1 MAIRNSMNHVLETCT
16 PVDVQF
22 SKLYSY
28 DAAEDYDM
36 TGHNVEENLK
46 ACDIDT
52 SKLTDVTEMIL
63 YAPEDI
69 NIGDFF
75 GKAFA
80 ESGSEDYFKEASMET
95 MHIGEYN
102 AFVSSFGG
110 TTIDLAEDEYVILCN
125 YGEME
130 PRYNEGLAEG
140 QTVTIKG
147 KTYHPK
153 YTPAGRRRRQVRNP
167 AVVGRQNRQ
176 TRLVEGFCR
185 PAIFQCNPKKTTSM
199 KKILLMC
206 LSLLLFASALVSCED
221 WTEPESKVFLKGDG
235 HDDAYY
241 AALRKWKAETDY
253 DMAWGWFGGWGAN
266 ATNLKNSLRGLPD
279 SLYLAAIWGRW
290 RPSVLTDAMKADMEY
305 VQRVKGTKVV
315 CTTITG
321 WVGVDV
327 IGGDY
332 QNNPQKEEY
341 FGWKPE
347 WDTPSGWR
355 AADGT
360 DERAAQEASIRKYA
374 RMLADSVYTG
384 GYSGIDL
391 DYEPNVGG
399 AGCKRELSNRDNF
412 YIFVDELG
420 KYLGPKSGTDKLLV
434 IDGEINAV
442 EGRCMPY
449 FDYFIWQAYSTSSDS
464 GLNTYISTVIR
475 NGSGYME
482 PEELIRKLYTTVNFE
497 QYAAEGGG
505 SYTGGINRLLGQ
517 ALWKPTWEGKT
528 YRKGGFGSYHIEY
541 EYYLS
546 GKSGF
551 YPWTRQ
557 AINAV
562 HRSENEEEVPNE

>member
-1 MAIRNSMNHVLETCT
+1 
-16 PVDVQF
+16 
-22 SKLYSY
+22 
-28 DAAEDYDM
+28 
-36 TGHNVEENLK
+36 
-46 ACDIDT
+46 
-52 SKLTDVTEMIL
+52 
-63 YAPEDI
+63 
-69 NIGDFF
+69 
-75 GKAFA
+75 
-80 ESGSEDYFKEASMET
+80 
-95 MHIGEYN
+95 
-102 AFVSSFGG
+102 
-110 TTIDLAEDEYVILCN
+110 
-125 YGEME
+125 
-130 PRYNEGLAEG
+130 
-140 QTVTIKG
+140 
-147 KTYHPK
+147 
-153 YTPAGRRRRQVRNP
+153 
-167 AVVGRQNRQ
+167 
-176 TRLVEGFCR
+176 
-185 PAIFQCNPKKTTSM
+185 M

-482 PEELIRKLYTTVNFE
+482 PEELIRKLYHVRTC
-497 QYAAEGGG
+497 
-505 SYTGGINRLLGQ
+505 NRNL
-517 ALWKPTWEGKT
+517 PRDIGKERPCL
-528 YRKGGFGSYHIEY
+528 YYHIKQCKAPCQGYISKEEY
-541 EYYLS
+541 QKQIEGVLDFLNGDYKKLLKELEEKMLAASEELRFEEAGEYRDLMQSVQKIGERQKITGSQGEDKDVIAMKKMQWYRCFLS
-546 GKSGF
+546 GK
-551 YPWTRQ
+551 
-557 AINAV
+557 V
-562 HRSENEEEVPNE
+562 K

>member
-1 MAIRNSMNHVLETCT
+1 
-16 PVDVQF
+16 
-22 SKLYSY
+22 
-28 DAAEDYDM
+28 
-36 TGHNVEENLK
+36 
-46 ACDIDT
+46 
-52 SKLTDVTEMIL
+52 
-63 YAPEDI
+63 
-69 NIGDFF
+69 
-75 GKAFA
+75 
-80 ESGSEDYFKEASMET
+80 
-95 MHIGEYN
+95 
-102 AFVSSFGG
+102 
-110 TTIDLAEDEYVILCN
+110 
-125 YGEME
+125 
-130 PRYNEGLAEG
+130 
-140 QTVTIKG
+140 
-147 KTYHPK
+147 
-153 YTPAGRRRRQVRNP
+153 
-167 AVVGRQNRQ
+167 
-176 TRLVEGFCR
+176 
-185 PAIFQCNPKKTTSM
+185 M

-206 LSLLLFASALVSCED
+206 LSLLLFASALVSCEE

-241 AALRKWKAETDY
+241 AALRKWKAETNY

-442 EGRCMPY
+442 EGRCGKFP
-449 FDYFIWQAYSTSSDS
+449 
-464 GLNTYISTVIR
+464 L
-475 NGSGYME
+475 
-482 PEELIRKLYTTVNFE
+482 LKL
-497 QYAAEGGG
+497 
-505 SYTGGINRLLGQ
+505 LLGTGKLLLYGFIADGLPEQ
-517 ALWKPTWEGKT
+517 RGLERIADLVALVVRDGIDQPVILT
-528 YRKGGFGSYHIEY
+528 SAHIAMCF
-541 EYYLS
+541 LHCH
-546 GKSGF
+546 
-551 YPWTRQ
+551 
-557 AINAV
+557 II
-562 HRSENEEEVPNE
+562 

>member
-1 MAIRNSMNHVLETCT
+1 
-16 PVDVQF
+16 
-22 SKLYSY
+22 
-28 DAAEDYDM
+28 
-36 TGHNVEENLK
+36 
-46 ACDIDT
+46 
-52 SKLTDVTEMIL
+52 
-63 YAPEDI
+63 
-69 NIGDFF
+69 
-75 GKAFA
+75 
-80 ESGSEDYFKEASMET
+80 
-95 MHIGEYN
+95 
-102 AFVSSFGG
+102 
-110 TTIDLAEDEYVILCN
+110 
-125 YGEME
+125 
-130 PRYNEGLAEG
+130 
-140 QTVTIKG
+140 
-147 KTYHPK
+147 
-153 YTPAGRRRRQVRNP
+153 
-167 AVVGRQNRQ
+167 
-176 TRLVEGFCR
+176 
-185 PAIFQCNPKKTTSM
+185 M

-391 DYEPNVGG
+391 DY
-399 AGCKRELSNRDNF
+399 
-412 YIFVDELG
+412 
-420 KYLGPKSGTDKLLV
+420 
-434 IDGEINAV
+434 
-442 EGRCMPY
+442 
-449 FDYFIWQAYSTSSDS
+449 
-464 GLNTYISTVIR
+464 
-475 NGSGYME
+475 
-482 PEELIRKLYTTVNFE
+482 
-497 QYAAEGGG
+497 
-505 SYTGGINRLLGQ
+505 
-517 ALWKPTWEGKT
+517 
-528 YRKGGFGSYHIEY
+528 
-541 EYYLS
+541 
-546 GKSGF
+546 
-551 YPWTRQ
+551 
-557 AINAV
+557 
-562 HRSENEEEVPNE
+562 